1 LSTVVMVNFIL
12 GIRPPILSD
21 CFARQWS
28 FFPHCS
34 VRGRN
39 KETTMIETPAIPL
52 NDGNSIPQLGFGV
65 WRLEDSEAPHVVG
78 AALDA
83 GYRHIDTAQGY
94 GNEEGVGKAIQQSG
108 ISRDQ
113 IFITSKLRN
122 GLQGYDNA
130 LRGLDETLQRLQLDH
145 LDLFLIHWPAPAHN
159 LYSETWAAL
168 VEGQK
173 QGKVKSIGVSNFL
186 PEHIER
192 IIQETGVTPAVNQL
206 ELHPA
211 YQQRDIREFH
221 RDRDIQIEC
230 YSPLG
235 GKDTG
240 LFEHQAIVE
249 IAERHGKSPAQVII
263 RWHLQ
268 QNLIVLPKSSKPE
281 RAKDNFDVWDF
292 QLSAD
297 EVNQIDRMDREDG
310 KTLPRPEDNNDM
322 F

>member
-1 LSTVVMVNFIL
+1 MT
-12 GIRPPILSD
+12 D
-21 CFARQWS
+21 
-28 FFPHCS
+28 
-34 VRGRN
+34 
-39 KETTMIETPAIPL
+39 TPAIPL
-52 NDGNSIPQLGFGV
+52 NDGNFIPQLGFGV
-65 WRLEDSEAPHVVG
+65 WRLEDEDAPRVVG
-78 AALDA
+78 AAIEA

-94 GNEEGVGKAIQQSG
+94 GNEEGVGKAIKAAG
-108 ISRDQ
+108 IGRDQ
-113 IFITSKLRN
+113 LFITSKLRN
-122 GLQGYDNA
+122 GLQGFESA
-130 LRGLDETLQRLQLDH
+130 LRGIDETLSRLGLDH
-145 LDLFLIHWPAPAHN
+145 LDLFLIHWPAPAHDR
-159 LYSETWAAL
+159 YAETWAAF
-168 VEGQK
+168 VEAQQ
-173 QGKVKSIGVSNFL
+173 QGKLRSIGVSNFL
-186 PEHIER
+186 PQHIER
-192 IIQETGVTPAVNQL
+192 IIEETGVTPGVNQL

-240 LFEHQAIVE
+240 LFENQAIVD

-268 QNLIVLPKSSKPE
+268 QNLIVLPKSSQPE
-281 RAKDNFDVWDF
+281 RAAENFDVWDF

-310 KTLPRPEDNNDM
+310 KTLPKPEDNNEM